1 MKRIILT
8 GGGTAGHVTPNLALV
23 PRLQAAGWEVHYV
36 GTENG
41 IERRLVEQTPGV
53 QYLSL
58 IHISEPTRH

>member
-36 GTENG
+36 GT
-41 IERRLVEQTPGV
+41 
-53 QYLSL
+53 
-58 IHISEPTRH
+58 